1 MGLNGV
7 ELIQARGGPARAR
20 PLSTARGPGRT
31 LPPPSSAP
39 RPPALCLG
47 KPQTPRA
54 TSSASS
60 CSVLPGAP
68 AGRGAAAMPC
78 SVQQAGPPPA
88 CAAWRA
94 WRVRGGPRAGLLDRA
109 DDRAAV
115 RPAGLQ
121 RQRQVQLPAVPGGAG
136 GAQAPSAPAPLRCV
150 APTSSWPLSKGPRMV
165 TAAPAAQCM
174 PWRVRL
180 PSYLTQR
187 PAHAGQHSG
196 AAAENRRPRAAALKT
211 RASRGQPDALNAST
225 CTPAALAPRGSQVWF
240 K

>member
-1 MGLNGV
+1 VEPSNGHVDPGLLAAAQTRTVTGVLTSRPTSRDIKIDGFSMGLNGV

-136 GAQAPSAPAPLRCV
+136 GARAPTLLPHPSTLPLRVALGRPPKVLFTGTAAAAPSAHCANTVC
-150 APTSSWPLSKGPRMV
+150 
-165 TAAPAAQCM
+165 
-174 PWRVRL
+174 
-180 PSYLTQR
+180 
-187 PAHAGQHSG
+187 
-196 AAAENRRPRAAALKT
+196 
-211 RASRGQPDALNAST
+211 
-225 CTPAALAPRGSQVWF
+225 
-240 K
+240 